1 MWNSSADGWQNS
13 SSPASVWVLP
23 KDSFSNALAK
33 NMAAVLVWLTLSVIN
48 GSMRLLRQPAL
59 HHVHRHGDQRRAPA
73 ESGDGALRAKLRLPQ
88 DPRVRLLPAVPE
100 GRAAAASDVSWS
112 RLRVKLQKG
121 KKRRWRLPLPATPA
135 APPAG
140 DGRRLLRLPALQEAR
155 GWRRARSGHARSG
168 GPLSLLPD
176 TAVVPGVGTRQ
187 PGGAPH
193 LAPQT
198 RLLALHLD
206 LWSQHAGSGGGGLES
221 LPKSRGVFPSAAE
234 GVGAAALLRLL
245 PGVSGGRQ
253 DCAPWSC
260 AGFGGGASQRG
271 DVQPG
276 ALPGPARR
284 DSRSQS
290 GRQSRNQSRSHS
302 PVLPG
307 RPPVQPRQ
315 RAVSRGGLPGSGGLP
330 PLPLPRRLDGGAQTA
345 LPRFADVGEPGR
357 GGPRQG
363 VVLPER
369 ARGPER
375 PMAARLLLL
384 HRRGRHQRGIHTRLL

>member
-1 MWNSSADGWQNS
+1 MFIAMVINDALQLSLVTALYVLSYVFRKIH
-13 SSPASVWVLP
+13 ASVCC
-23 KDSFSNALAK
+23 
-33 NMAAVLVWLTLSVIN
+33 
-48 GSMRLLRQPAL
+48 LLC
-59 HHVHRHGDQRRAPA
+59 
-73 ESGDGALRAKLRLPQ
+73 
-88 DPRVRLLPAVPE
+88 
-100 GRAAAASDVSWS
+100 
-112 RLRVKLQKG
+112 QKG
-121 KKRRWRLPLPATPA
+121 ERQRPATSLGHVFGRRWRLPLPATPA